1 MFRIN
6 KQPLQTAVG
15 TFTVLTAVLAFT
27 GCSAGEK
34 NTEETEPSSSEAV
47 LYMGDDPVTEE
58 EYALLAEKLAND
70 ISMEYTTEQVN
81 SEAFWEKEFDGITPC
96 DRLEEIISDE
106 LKYNYT
112 LKQLGEELE
121 VTEPYTFSSMM
132 ESMDEENEERS
143 EQLDEEG
150 EIYGLTSYDE
160 STWYDYWYSNLET
173 QVRNALIEDE
183 IEVSEEECRAYYD
196 ENKSEYTYETGV
208 DIIYAEVT
216 DTSEDGNDTSWQT
229 AMQIA
234 KAMEAG
240 CDAEELEEEFP
251 EAYFEE
257 LALNSLDT
265 QEGNSGIYSL
275 RWETA
280 SSMQEGE
287 VCSPYE
293 QEGTYC
299 VIKCLSREENQAV
312 SYEDVESRIER
323 TLQVEEASEYIRKM
337 GEDMEIR
344 EGEISAEEVILGA
357 VSG

>member
-1 MFRIN
+1 MTFDDAKSRI
-6 KQPLQTAVG
+6 
-15 TFTVLTAVLAFT
+15 
-27 GCSAGEK
+27 
-34 NTEETEPSSSEAV
+34 EELKAIIKENNEAYYV
-47 LYMGDDPVTEE
+47 FDAPKITDF
-58 EYALLAEKLAND
+58 EY
-70 ISMEYTTEQVN
+70 
-81 SEAFWEKEFDGITPC
+81 
-96 DRLEEIISDE
+96 DE
-106 LKYNYT
+106 LYRE
-112 LKQLGEELE
+112 LK
-121 VTEPYTFSSMM
+121 
-132 ESMDEENEERS
+132 R
-143 EQLDEEG
+143 
-150 EIYGLTSYDE
+150 
-160 STWYDYWYSNLET
+160 
-173 QVRNALIEDE
+173 
-183 IEVSEEECRAYYD
+183 
-196 ENKSEYTYETGV
+196 
-208 DIIYAEVT
+208 
-216 DTSEDGNDTSWQT
+216 
-229 AMQIA
+229 
-234 KAMEAG
+234 
-240 CDAEELEEEFP
+240 LEEEFP

-323 TLQVEEASEYIRKM
+323 TLQVEEASEYISKM